1 MRGPEAKV
9 KDAIKT
15 YLKEIGAYQFWPVQ
29 TGYGAATLD
38 CLCCWRGLF
47 LGIEVK
53 RGDTRPLP
61 TVRQQQTAQ
70 EIAAAGGATVVAY
83 SVEDVI
89 SRLRAM
95 HQFTSPSM
103 KL

>member
-1 MRGPEAKV
+1 MKGPEAKV
-9 KDAIKT
+9 KDEIRA
-15 YLKEIGAYQFWPVQ
+15 YLKSQGAYQFWPVQ

-53 RGDTRPLP
+53 RGDTRPPP

-83 SVEDVI
+83 SVEDVKD
-89 SRLRAM
+89 RLRRM
-95 HQFTSPSM
+95 HAQTRP
-103 KL
+103 